1 MGKRELRKTER
12 LEKSTICQITLFI
25 ERLGVIEEYNI
36 KFSCKQTGC
45 ELD

>member
-12 LEKSTICQITLFI
+12 LETNTIFQITLFI
-25 ERLGVIEEYNI
+25 GRLGLTVKYNI
-36 KFSCKQTGC
+36 KFSRKQTGC